1 MQSDL
6 SLPQVL
12 ERLLAREDLEPE
24 LVERTF
30 GRIFDGELTPAQIAA
45 FAVALRAKG
54 ETDAEIAAAA
64 RALRSRARMIRPRIT
79 EGAPLLDTCGTGGD
93 GAHTIN
99 VSTLSA
105 IVVAACGVTVAK
117 HGNRAISSRAGSA
130 DVLEALGLRIDAQ
143 AEGDADQFDARLGT
157 AMEEVGIAFLFAPR
171 HHGALRHAA
180 VARRELGVRTVFN
193 LLGPIANPAGATHQL
208 IGVFDDRRRG
218 TLASVLGLLGGR
230 RAWIVHGLPCEGAPR
245 GLDEVSPSG
254 VTRITELGEDGTL
267 TEREMHPSDAGLE
280 PIPLSAIA
288 GGSAEDNAR
297 IAHAVLAGERSG
309 ARTAVVLNAACA
321 LVVAGAGDLRE
332 ARERAEAAID
342 RGDAREM
349 LARWR
354 RFMT

>member
-1 MQSDL
+1 VHDDL
-6 SLPQVL
+6 SLPQIL

-24 LVERTF
+24 IVERTF
-30 GRIFDGELTPAQIAA
+30 GRILDGEWTPSQIAA

-64 RALRSRARMIRPRIT
+64 RALRSRARMVRPRIA

-105 IVVAACGVTVAK
+105 IVVASCGVTVAK

-130 DVLEALGLRIDAQ
+130 DVLEALGLRIDH
-143 AEGDADQFDARLGT
+143 EGDGAQFDARLGS
-157 AMEEVGIAFLFAPR
+157 AMEEIGIAFLFAPR
-171 HHGALRHAA
+171 HHGALKHAA

-218 TLASVLGLLGGR
+218 TLASVLGLLGSR

-267 TEREMHPSDAGLE
+267 SEREMHPSDAGLD
-280 PIPLSAIA
+280 PIPLAAIA

-297 IAHAVLAGERSG
+297 VAEAVLSGERSG

-321 LVVAGAGDLRE
+321 LVVAGARDLRE

-342 RGDAREM
+342 RGDARET